1 MRVTYGMLAKIY
13 ENYNPLGEKH
23 SFLVDDFLI
32 WSQKE
37 GEFYWI
43 WGGAV
48 ELAEGIFDPKII
60 IKELPFIEASSDY
73 RDMLVEVW
81 LRFLNSDEK
90 LVKTIEEEYKYLQSL
105 PYKCRRYDQKNNV

>member
-1 MRVTYGMLAKIY
+1 MRVTFEMLTEIY
-13 ENYNPLGEKH
+13 ECYNPLGEKH

-37 GEFYWI
+37 GEFYWL

-48 ELAEGIFDPKII
+48 ELADGKGDPKAI
-60 IKELPFIEASSDY
+60 IKELPFTKEVLSDY
-73 RDMLVEVW
+73 SDYKDLLVGIW

-90 LVKTIEEEYKYLQSL
+90 LAKTIEDEYKFLLGL
-105 PYKCRRYDQKNNV
+105 PF